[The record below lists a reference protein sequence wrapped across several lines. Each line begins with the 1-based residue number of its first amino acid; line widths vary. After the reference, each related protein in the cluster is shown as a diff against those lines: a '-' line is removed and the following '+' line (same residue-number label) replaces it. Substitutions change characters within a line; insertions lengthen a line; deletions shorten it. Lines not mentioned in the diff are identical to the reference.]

1 MRHRLLPTQ
10 GRVDAFKPDTVVLD
24 ATLDPTLENAVL
36 ALSAD
41 HRRVVELVDVD
52 GLTYEEAA
60 EVLEVPLGTVMS
72 RLHRARGKLREA
84 LRGTHLDR
92 AAAAKAVA
100 EDAEEVARLTWTAE
114 ASGLK
119 VAQGTPVRVLHRRSS
134 AVREKFVLS
143 CEADVVPGTYGHA
156 FVLRLTTGAGTY
168 VKEFVH
174 GDLGRTHPSVASLL
188 GRAAWCLQL
197 DVLGVSMEYMSR
209 LNALIII
216 R

>member
-1 MRHRLLPTQ
+1 MVINPTTNNTTAAPEGGLAELDLVTGEDRFATWIAPEADFVRRVSTQFTRTAADADDLAQEALTKAYRGIDTFDGRYPRAWLRRIVANTAASNARRKRLDEVVLEHEPPVIGEHV

-100 EDAEEVARLTWTAE
+100 
-114 ASGLK
+114 
-119 VAQGTPVRVLHRRSS
+119 PV
-134 AVREKFVLS
+134 
-143 CEADVVPGTYGHA
+143 
-156 FVLRLTTGAGTY
+156 
-168 VKEFVH
+168 
-174 GDLGRTHPSVASLL
+174 
-188 GRAAWCLQL
+188 
-197 DVLGVSMEYMSR
+197 
-209 LNALIII
+209 
-216 R
+216 